1 MPKFVEGR
9 EIYDAR
15 LEKPFRLIIGG
26 ASGSGKTSLLKN
38 VVDTSHFSS
47 PFDKIVYFYPKSKL
61 GRFEINGLKFQKFF
75 YALVKFNFYLFYINI
90 PEKLFLQ
97 SDAAYSCISE
107 LGEPLSAKICR

>member
-38 VVDTSHFSS
+38 LVDTSHFSS
-47 PFDKIVYFYPKSKL
+47 PFDKIVYFYPD
-61 GRFEINGLKFQKFF
+61 
-75 YALVKFNFYLFYINI
+75 Y
-90 PEKLFLQ
+90 
-97 SDAAYSCISE
+97 
-107 LGEPLSAKICR
+107 

>member
-38 VVDTSHFSS
+38 LVDASHFSS
-47 PFDKIVYFYPKSKL
+47 PFDKIVYFYPDYL
-61 GRFEINGLKFQKFF
+61 TEPPIEFDQIVDYRTGLADLEHFASLPKNTLII
-75 YALVKFNFYLFYINI
+75 YDDLM
-90 PEKLFLQ
+90 
-97 SDAAYSCISE
+97 SE
-107 LGEPLSAKICR
+107 C